1 MTSSEASLYIQVD
14 NERKKMAIT
23 LEANYQKRLGLANY
37 SSHAYSVTVRTE
49 VSDLSKIEAASAHL
63 YQQLQ
68 EAVDKEIQHPG
79 FLGAGS
85 QSTNE
90 VVPFNRGGSGAA
102 PAQSNHANPTAAWN
116 CSEKQQGL
124 IVKLMVEHKIPFEEL
139 DELAHHR
146 FNCGLKQ
153 LNKMSA
159 SGLIDELFDTYRKQ
173 PKRRSSAPGAYQG
186 GRR

>member
-1 MTSSEASLYIQVD
+1 
-14 NERKKMAIT
+14 MAIT
-23 LEANYQKRLGLANY
+23 LEANYSKKLGLPQY
-37 SSHAYSVTVRTE
+37 SSHQYSITVRTE

-68 EAVDKEIQHPG
+68 DAVDREIQHPG
-79 FLGAGS
+79 FLPGGNNEGQSPREVVAFNRNGAGT
-85 QSTNE
+85 STPLRNH
-90 VVPFNRGGSGAA
+90 AA
-102 PAQSNHANPTAAWN
+102 PEASWN
-116 CSEKQQGL
+116 CSDKQQGL
-124 IVKLMVEHKIPFEEL
+124 IETLMGEHKIPFAEL

-146 FNCGLKQ
+146 FNAGLKQ

-173 PKRRSSAPGAYQG
+173 PKGRSNAPGAYQG